1 MHIEIFDDSLDVL
14 EIARDELTAL
24 GHSVAVTTD
33 IQQQM
38 NTLQKHA
45 KEIDVFI
52 CDLICPPIE
61 KEFWDK
67 RGIRCAPY
75 GAIIALWALRVQIPN
90 VILVSDMGHHA
101 DPSGGLLDAFYYFLP
116 EGAWEPGKSRSY
128 IQRQCWSPIMM
139 GDTRLAVLLHK
150 KSRGEWGAI
159 LSSLKTGPD
168 GYPYG
173 GD

>member
-24 GHSVAVTTD
+24 GHSVAVTAD
-33 IQQQM
+33 MQQQM
-38 NTLQKHA
+38 NTLEKHA
-45 KEIDVFI
+45 EEIDVFI

-67 RGIRCAPY
+67 KGIKYAPY
-75 GAIIALWALRVQIPN
+75 GAIISLWALRVRIPN
-90 VILVSDMGHHA
+90 VILVSDQGHHA

-116 EGAWEPGKSRSY
+116 KGERDPSKSRKY
-128 IQRQCWSPIMM
+128 NERQCWSPIIM
-139 GDTRLAVLLHK
+139 GDTRLVVLPHK
-150 KSRGEWGAI
+150 KSRGEWGSI
-159 LSSLKTGPD
+159 LNSLKTGPD

-173 GD
+173 GG